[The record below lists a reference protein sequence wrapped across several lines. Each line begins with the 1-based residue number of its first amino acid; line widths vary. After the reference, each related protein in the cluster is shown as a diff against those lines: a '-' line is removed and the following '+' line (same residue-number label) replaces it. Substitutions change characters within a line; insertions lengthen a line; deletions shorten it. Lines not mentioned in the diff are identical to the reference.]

1 MSQKKYLDEVIK
13 HPDKTKQKY
22 NASDIGIIG
31 RKLLLASKKFAV
43 DIYSIT
49 CIPIKLFSH

>member
-1 MSQKKYLDEVIK
+1 MSQKKCLDEVIK